1 MARIRGTALLGVM
14 ASVVVMVS
22 VLVSCAP
29 ESESDVEVG
38 EEGQAVDTPRAQAT
52 ESSRVADP
60 AERERID
67 LMTQDATRSVVRAA
81 SFLGEQA
88 RFSVTAEIS
97 YDVMQSDGRLL
108 EFGARREIIVGR
120 PNRVRMNVARRDG
133 EKRELY
139 FDGATI
145 SIDLGD
151 HQAYVQESRPGSL
164 YEALGH
170 LSDDLGIPVPLA
182 NLLSEDFA
190 SPLEGEIAAGYYV
203 GPADIGGRRCEHLA
217 FRLPDRDVQLW
228 IEEGDR
234 PLVARIVI
242 THSLDPGKPQFRA
255 TLEDWDLGLDT
266 PEELFRFDPPEG
278 SERLAVESIT
288 GSAASAEGASE

>member
-1 MARIRGTALLGVM
+1 MARIRPTAYRGVM
-14 ASVVVMVS
+14 ASVVVMMS
-22 VLVSCAP
+22 VLVGCAP
-29 ESESDVEVG
+29 ESESEAAVQ
-38 EEGQAVDTPRAQAT
+38 EEAEAAVSPRAQSP
-52 ESSRVADP
+52 EPPRVPDP
-60 AERERID
+60 AELQRIE

-81 SFLGEQA
+81 KFLGEQS
-88 RFSVTAEIS
+88 RFRVTAEMS
-97 YDVMQSDGRLL
+97 YDVMQDDGRLL
-108 EFGARREIIVGR
+108 EFGARREITVGR

-133 EKRELY
+133 EMRELY
-139 FDGATI
+139 FDGSTI

-151 HQAYVQESRPGSL
+151 HQAYVRESRPGSL
-164 YEALGH
+164 YDALEH
-170 LSDDLGIPVPLA
+170 LSEDLGIPVPLA
-182 NLLSEDFA
+182 SLLSEDFA
-190 SPLEGEIAAGYYV
+190 SPLEGQIAAGYYV

-242 THSLDPGKPQFRA
+242 THDLDPGKPQFRA